1 MEYGCIGEKLKHS
14 FSAEIHELL
23 ADYRYEL
30 CEVAREDMDRFM
42 TERGFRG
49 INVTIPYKESVI
61 PYLSW
66 ISEQASEI
74 GAVNTVVNRDG
85 KLYGYNTDFY
95 GMNALINHLG
105 LTLHGKKIAILG
117 TGGTSRTAAAV
128 ARHLGAGEILRVSR
142 TPKEGVIDYETLYTS
157 HSDAN
162 IIINTTPC
170 GMYPNIR
177 TRAIDISCFPM
188 CEGVIDAVY
197 NPLRSQLVLDASERG
212 IPAEGGL
219 FMLVAQAVRACE
231 IFTNRTF
238 DADTVERVF
247 QRISAQKENVVLIG
261 MPGSGKSTVGA
272 LLADRLGRP
281 MCDTD
286 TLIIERTGRAIPE
299 IFATDGECVF
309 RDLESHVIAEL
320 VAERTGHIIATGGGA
335 ILRDENVTELRRN
348 GRLYFLDRPLSELL
362 PTEDRPLSASKEAIE
377 KRYRE
382 RYDRYCAVA
391 DRLIPVTGSAAE
403 VSAFIGKDYEIE

>member
-1 MEYGCIGEKLKHS
+1 
-14 FSAEIHELL
+14 
-23 ADYRYEL
+23 
-30 CEVAREDMDRFM
+30 
-42 TERGFRG
+42 
-49 INVTIPYKESVI
+49 
-61 PYLSW
+61 
-66 ISEQASEI
+66 
-74 GAVNTVVNRDG
+74 
-85 KLYGYNTDFY
+85 
-95 GMNALINHLG
+95 
-105 LTLHGKKIAILG
+105 
-117 TGGTSRTAAAV
+117 
-128 ARHLGAGEILRVSR
+128 
-142 TPKEGVIDYETLYTS
+142 
-157 HSDAN
+157 
-162 IIINTTPC
+162 
-170 GMYPNIR
+170 
-177 TRAIDISCFPM
+177 
-188 CEGVIDAVY
+188 
-197 NPLRSQLVLDASERG
+197 
-212 IPAEGGL
+212 
-219 FMLVAQAVRACE
+219 MLVAQAVRACE
-231 IFTNRTF
+231 IFTERTF

-261 MPGSGKSTVGA
+261 MPGSGKSTVGV
-272 LLADRLGRP
+272 LLAERLGRP

-377 KRYRE
+377 KRYGE